1 MTIPLYTMNQRAL
14 ERWRDGR
21 LTLQSKAN
29 EDTEA
34 SFRFEGS
41 TCGNVP
47 MTMVYHV
54 TLGPP
59 SDGYLIKAM
68 GCHPLAG
75 TDGHERMC
83 SYINTDGRILEIADN
98 EKPLLGQPLDA
109 VLTWRPKTLPAGC
122 LCTPSSRDH
131 KWLAV
136 LQTLHFTLNPP
147 SSL

>member
-1 MTIPLYTMNQRAL
+1 MSTPLYTMNQRAL

-21 LTLQSKAN
+21 LTLKPN
-29 EDTEA
+29 EDGDTEA

-41 TCGNVP
+41 TCGNIP
-47 MTMVYHV
+47 LTMVYQV

-59 SDGYLIKAM
+59 QDGYPIKAM
-68 GCHPLAG
+68 GCRPLEG
-75 TDGHERMC
+75 SDGHERMC
-83 SYINTDGRILEIADN
+83 SYIHTDGRILEITDN

-122 LCTPSSRDH
+122 LCATPSRNH

-136 LQTLHFTLNPP
+136 LQTLHFTLNPQ
-147 SSL
+147 SDL